1 MLYSFR
7 AFRLFRYLYL
17 IPKRIM
23 RKFKENYAV
32 KLSVKC
38 RQTICDYKDKEIR
51 WLRKNGTKEV
61 MIYRLIGKFSC
72 FCLAVSVNLRNFAPL
87 YGYISIWLMNEQIK

>member
-7 AFRLFRYLYL
+7 AFRLFRDLYL

-23 RKFKENYAV
+23 PTNSTNYAV

-72 FCLAVSVNLRNFAPL
+72 FCLAVSVNLRNFAPYMDIYP
-87 YGYISIWLMNEQIK
+87 YG